1 MCRRKGT
8 LSIILILLFS
18 ALLSA
23 STALV
28 FFLTRGSAAAVSHE
42 EGLRSVYAAES
53 GANWAL
59 SRLFSGAGG
68 STALTLEEGDR
79 TILPVS
85 LITDD
90 GESGRI
96 KVRSENEKGDPR
108 RFLTIDFSSETVD
121 GKRILTVEDISSVPF

>member
-28 FFLTRGSAAAVSHE
+28 LFLTRGSAAAVSHE

-53 GANWAL
+53 GRTGLFLAFPQAQAEARR
-59 SRLFSGAGG
+59 SRWRRETG
-68 STALTLEEGDR
+68 R
-79 TILPVS
+79 S
-85 LITDD
+85 L
-90 GESGRI
+90 
-96 KVRSENEKGDPR
+96 
-108 RFLTIDFSSETVD
+108 
-121 GKRILTVEDISSVPF
+121 

>member
-28 FFLTRGSAAAVSHE
+28 LFLTRGSAVSHE

-59 SRLFSGAGG
+59 SRLSSGAGG

-79 TILPVS
+79 TILVR
-85 LITDD
+85 ITDD

-96 KVRSENEKGDPR
+96 KVCSENEKGDHR

>member
-28 FFLTRGSAAAVSHE
+28 LFLTRGSAAAVSHE

-59 SRLFSGAGG
+59 SRLSSGAGG

-85 LITDD
+85 LNIHHAVAD
-90 GESGRI
+90 GFHLS
-96 KVRSENEKGDPR
+96 
-108 RFLTIDFSSETVD
+108 RFFLELQELLDAPE
-121 GKRILTVEDISSVPF
+121 IS

>member
-28 FFLTRGSAAAVSHE
+28 LFLTRGSAAAVSHE

-59 SRLFSGAGG
+59 SRLSSGAGG

-79 TILPVS
+79 TILVR
-85 LITDD
+85 ITDD

-96 KVRSENEKGDPR
+96 KVRSENEKGDHR
-108 RFLTIDFSSETVD
+108 RFLTIDFFSKTVD

>member
-53 GANWAL
+53 GAN
-59 SRLFSGAGG
+59 
-68 STALTLEEGDR
+68 
-79 TILPVS
+79 
-85 LITDD
+85 
-90 GESGRI
+90 
-96 KVRSENEKGDPR
+96 
-108 RFLTIDFSSETVD
+108 
-121 GKRILTVEDISSVPF
+121 

>member
-28 FFLTRGSAAAVSHE
+28 LFLTRGSAAAVSHE
-42 EGLRSVYAAES
+42 EGLRS
-53 GANWAL
+53 
-59 SRLFSGAGG
+59 
-68 STALTLEEGDR
+68 
-79 TILPVS
+79 
-85 LITDD
+85 
-90 GESGRI
+90 
-96 KVRSENEKGDPR
+96 ENEKGDHR

>member
-59 SRLFSGAGG
+59 SRLSSGAGG

-79 TILPVS
+79 TILVR
-85 LITDD
+85 ITDD

-96 KVRSENEKGDPR
+96 KVRSENEKGDHR

>member
-28 FFLTRGSAAAVSHE
+28 LFLTRGSAAAVSHE
-42 EGLRSVYAAES
+42 EGRSVYAAES

-59 SRLFSGAGG
+59 SRLSSGAGG

-79 TILPVS
+79 TILVR
-85 LITDD
+85 ITDD

-96 KVRSENEKGDPR
+96 KVRSENEKGDHR
-108 RFLTIDFSSETVD
+108 RFLTINFSSKTVD